1 MPLYGELRFGVGLPA
16 VEAMIYHLRPSII
29 THAAICDGELIIRDP
44 DKQTQD
50 INELSHDTENAH
62 SKLKPI
68 FNKEDEQTRLNKTS
82 SAANEFRAIYN
93 GYVVSFKSFGYSDEE
108 AQVMAGRTIAIMMM
122 INGLEGHFA
131 LPIINRALKGSKLS
145 TANKSKTSNI
155 TGKLDKD
162 YFESVYGKENVHQG
176 GGNYKETKDNI
187 NNNQAAKQ
195 LPSMSTQTGK
205 WMDTNTRFKVEGGQ
219 MTTQLGQGKGMEI
232 FNNNIV
238 HFEKVQ

>member
-1 MPLYGELRFGVGLPA
+1 
-16 VEAMIYHLRPSII
+16 
-29 THAAICDGELIIRDP
+29 
-44 DKQTQD
+44 
-50 INELSHDTENAH
+50 
-62 SKLKPI
+62 
-68 FNKEDEQTRLNKTS
+68 
-82 SAANEFRAIYN
+82 
-93 GYVVSFKSFGYSDEE
+93 
-108 AQVMAGRTIAIMMM
+108 MAGKTIGIMII
-122 INGLEGHFA
+122 INGFEGNFT
-131 LPIINRALKGSKLS
+131 LSIVNRALKGSKLL
-145 TANKSKTSNI
+145 TANESKTSNI

-162 YFESVYGKENVHQG
+162 YFESVYGKENVYQG